1 MARGLKARVRAVLPA
16 WAERQVMRRFY
27 NRELARGEFELKLIA
42 QLVRSDQL
50 AVDIGANIGTYTYH
64 MSRHAR
70 RVEAFEPN
78 PDVAWRL
85 RGQFGAN
92 VTVNLVALSS
102 GYGPATFQ
110 IPIAADGGEVTALG
124 SLVDH
129 GWKPGEARK
138 IIVPMMTLDAYELEQ
153 VGLIKIDVEG
163 HEEAVLDGAART
175 IARERPNLLVECES
189 RHNPGGIE
197 RLCSRMAGLDYAGAF
212 YLDGVRRPVAEFSSD
227 LQAQDRTP
235 EAYVNNFLFR
245 PREKVTTFEDR

>member
-27 NRELARGEFELKLIA
+27 SRELATGEFELKLIA

-50 AVDIGANIGTYTYH
+50 AVDIGANIGTYTFH

-85 RGQFGAN
+85 RRQFGAN
-92 VTVNLVALSS
+92 VMVNLVALSS

-110 IPIAADGGEVTALG
+110 IPIAADGDEVTALG

-129 GWKPGEARK
+129 GWKAGEARK
-138 IIVPMMTLDAYELEQ
+138 IIVPMMTLDAYALEQ

-163 HEEAVLDGAART
+163 HEEAVLDGAAGT
-175 IARERPNLLVECES
+175 IARERPNLLIECEN

-197 RLCSRMAGLDYAGAF
+197 RLFARMAALDYAGAF
-212 YLDGVRRPVAEFSSD
+212 YLDGVRRPVAEFSPD
-227 LQAQDRTP
+227 MQAQDS
-235 EAYVNNFLFR
+235 ASDGYVNNFLFR
-245 PREKVTTFEDR
+245 PRERVTTF